1 MQQRVQLDISSDV
14 FDKVMFFLENLP
26 KDKVKLKIADSLS
39 TLSKKVGENF
49 VVLPLEEYQQE
60 QETLYVLNNNSLM
73 GQLEKSFLTY
83 QKKEGYKPTLDEL
96 NLDGDD

>member
-1 MQQRVQLDISSDV
+1 
-14 FDKVMFFLENLP
+14 LENLP

-49 VVLPLEEYQQE
+49 VVLPLDEYQRE